1 MADYCPMG
9 EPERD
14 HDGGT
19 TATAVRS
26 SGSVAPDGATRA
38 AVRRSPVTRGLRY
51 CSRSLGGHFR
61 SPGRPRVWFELALIG
76 ISYWLYSLVR
86 NAVPTMEVTAER
98 NAHDIWH
105 FEQFLGIADE
115 RWINHAFDSVTWLIV
130 GMNYYYATLHF
141 IMTIGV
147 LVWLFRSHPG
157 RYAAARL
164 ALFVTTAIALFGYY
178 FYPLAPP
185 RLMTGGDFIDTVA
198 KHHTWGS
205 MASGDM
211 AQVSNQFAA
220 MPSMHIG
227 WSLWCGL
234 TIAFLA
240 RRRWV
245 KLVGLLYP
253 LATLVVII
261 ASANHFFMD
270 AVAGALCTLVG
281 LLVSRVVYGKWAYAF
296 PKQPVDATA
305 EAEAEAEAEAR
316 ELPVGTPA
324 AAPAAESEQVAAEGT
339 AEDGQ
344 PADPAPGAGPGTDP
358 GTDLGSGPVRSAG
371 AGRPRVSVHR

>member
-1 MADYCPMG
+1 MG
-9 EPERD
+9 EPKRD
-14 HDGGT
+14 HEGAID
-19 TATAVRS
+19 AVRP
-26 SGSVAPDGATRA
+26 SGPVVPDGTAARTAAPTGASPAQDSPTRPA
-38 AVRRSPVTRGLRY
+38 GWRQRLWHPLR
-51 CSRSLGGHFR
+51 GHFH
-61 SPGRPRVWFELALIG
+61 SPGRPRLWFELLLIA

-86 NAVPTMEVTAER
+86 NAVPEMQGQAEQ

-105 FEQFLGIADE
+105 FEQTLGFAWE
-115 RWINHAFDSVTWLIV
+115 RSINHAIDSVTWLIT

-147 LVWLFRSHPG
+147 LVWLFRRQPG

-164 ALFVTTAIALFGYY
+164 SLFVTTAIALFGYY

-185 RLMTGGDFIDTVA
+185 RLMSGGGFIDTVA

-211 AQVSNQFAA
+211 ANVSNQYAA

-245 KLVGLLYP
+245 RVLGLLYP
-253 LATLVVII
+253 MVTLVVIV
-261 ASANHFFMD
+261 ASGNHFFMD
-270 AVAGALCTLVG
+270 AVLGACCTGVG
-281 LLVSRVVYGKWAYAF
+281 LLASRLVYGRWMFAF
-296 PKQPVDATA
+296 P
-305 EAEAEAEAEAR
+305 R
-316 ELPVGTPA
+316 E
-324 AAPAAESEQVAAEGT
+324 AAP
-339 AEDGQ
+339 
-344 PADPAPGAGPGTDP
+344 
-358 GTDLGSGPVRSAG
+358 PVRPSDAG
-371 AGRPRVSVHR
+371 DDTRPSREPVTANR

>member
-14 HDGGT
+14 HEGG
-19 TATAVRS
+19 ARVAAAVRP
-26 SGSVAPDGATRA
+26 SGSVAPDGTTSTTGEQGHA
-38 AVRRSPVTRGLRY
+38 RRGWQRCWHPLR
-51 CSRSLGGHFR
+51 GHFH
-61 SPGRPRVWFELALIG
+61 SPGRPRIWIELLLIG
-76 ISYWLYSLVR
+76 ISYWIYSIVR
-86 NAVPTMEVTAER
+86 NAVPEMKNRAER
-98 NAHDIWH
+98 NALDVWH
-105 FEQFLGIADE
+105 LEQTLGIAWE
-115 RWINHAFDSVTWLIV
+115 RSINHSIDSVTWLIT

-147 LVWLFRSHPG
+147 LVWLFRTQPG
-157 RYAAARL
+157 RYAAARFS
-164 ALFVTTAIALFGYY
+164 LFVTTAIALFGYY

-185 RLMTGGDFIDTVA
+185 RLMDNGDFIDTVA

-211 AQVSNQFAA
+211 ASVSNQFAA

-245 KLVGLLYP
+245 RVVALLYP
-253 LATLVVII
+253 LVTLVVIV

-270 AVAGALCTLVG
+270 AVAGAACTGIG
-281 LLVSRVVYGKWAYAF
+281 LLSSRLVYGRWVFAF
-296 PKQPVDATA
+296 PRNTA
-305 EAEAEAEAEAR
+305 EPTT
-316 ELPVGTPA
+316 LTGG
-324 AAPAAESEQVAAEGT
+324 AP
-339 AEDGQ
+339 
-344 PADPAPGAGPGTDP
+344 
-358 GTDLGSGPVRSAG
+358 GSGPTPGGEETDPRSDSDEAEL
-371 AGRPRVSVHR
+371 APVAANR

>member
-1 MADYCPMG
+1 MG

-14 HDGGT
+14 HSGS
-19 TATAVRS
+19 TAVAAVRP
-26 SGSVAPDGATRA
+26 GSVAPDGATRA
-38 AVRRSPVTRGLRY
+38 AVSRPLRVRVLRGCLRP
-51 CSRSLGGHFR
+51 LIGHFR
-61 SPGRPRVWFELALIG
+61 DPGRPRVWFELLLIG
-76 ISYWLYSLVR
+76 ISYWIYSLVR
-86 NAVPTMEVTAER
+86 NAVPEMEARAQR
-98 NAHDIWH
+98 NAHSVWSL
-105 FEQFLGIADE
+105 EQHLGIAYED
-115 RWINHAFDSVTWLIV
+115 RINHAFNSVTWLIT
-130 GMNYYYATLHF
+130 GINYDYATLHF

-185 RLMTGGDFIDTVA
+185 RLMTGGNFIDTVEL
-198 KHHTWGS
+198 HHTWGS

-211 AQVSNQFAA
+211 SQVSNQFAA

-245 KLVGLLYP
+245 KLLGLLYP
-253 LATLVVII
+253 LSTLMVII

-270 AVAGALCTLVG
+270 ALAGAMCTLVG
-281 LLVSRVVYGKWAYAF
+281 LAVSRLAYGRWAYAF
-296 PKQPVDATA
+296 PQRRETA
-305 EAEAEAEAEAR
+305 EAAEAAAAGPADGPNPAEAPQTAGASQAPDAPTG
-316 ELPVGTPA
+316 EPVGDAGAQPKA
-324 AAPAAESEQVAAEGT
+324 AGAPPSAGT
-339 AEDGQ
+339 A
-344 PADPAPGAGPGTDP
+344 TD
-358 GTDLGSGPVRSAG
+358 D
-371 AGRPRVSVHR
+371 RPKVSVHP

>member
-1 MADYCPMG
+1 MG

-14 HDGGT
+14 HEGG
-19 TATAVRS
+19 ASVAAAMRP
-26 SGSVAPDGATRA
+26 SGSVAPDGTTVSAEEQSLARRA
-38 AVRRSPVTRGLRY
+38 WQRCWHPLR
-51 CSRSLGGHFR
+51 GHFH
-61 SPGRPRVWFELALIG
+61 SPGRPRLWFELVLIG
-76 ISYWLYSLVR
+76 VSYWLYSLVR
-86 NAVPTMEVTAER
+86 NAVPEMKNRAEQ
-98 NAHDIWH
+98 NAHDVWH
-105 FEQFLGIADE
+105 LEQTLGFAWE
-115 RWINHAFDSVTWLIV
+115 RSINHAFDSVTWLIT

-147 LVWLFRSHPG
+147 LVWLFRTQPG

-164 ALFVTTAIALFGYY
+164 SLFVTTAIALFGYY

-211 AQVSNQFAA
+211 ASVSNQFAA

-245 KLVGLLYP
+245 RAVALLYP
-253 LATLVVII
+253 LATLVVIV
-261 ASANHFFMD
+261 ASGNHFFMD
-270 AVAGALCTLVG
+270 AVAGATCTGIG
-281 LLVSRVVYGKWAYAF
+281 LLTSRLVYGRWVFAF
-296 PKQPVDATA
+296 PRTTTEPTT
-305 EAEAEAEAEAR
+305 
-316 ELPVGTPA
+316 LTGS
-324 AAPAAESEQVAAEGT
+324 APAIGAVTAPDAGANTAPETGPSADPTPGSDSDSDETELAPVAAN
-339 AEDGQ
+339 
-344 PADPAPGAGPGTDP
+344 
-358 GTDLGSGPVRSAG
+358 R
-371 AGRPRVSVHR
+371 